1 MRTFL
6 FMSFFVYAPRPGTQ
20 GFFLRILAMEH
31 SRRTHIAVQDT
42 FRFGPS
48 PIFPG
53 RRSATVPLWI
63 RSPRLLTPT
72 YHPQGDASFL
82 LSFHRLPATG
92 SGISFSVITIHVIRR
107 KPPITPEPVAYPG
120 GSLFHLAIPRGP
132 TAFCPHI
139 HTRRRRDGGANEA
152 TEPSVAPSQAEDRF
166 CNRRSPK
173 VFTTKDQR
181 RERRRTTRMD
191 GRHACF

>member
-6 FMSFFVYAPRPGTQ
+6 FMSFFVSTPRPGTQ
-20 GFFLRILAMEH
+20 GFFLRISAMEH
-31 SRRTHIAVQDT
+31 SRRTHITVQDT
-42 FRFGPS
+42 SRFGPS
-48 PIFPG
+48 PISRG
-53 RRSATVPLWI
+53 GGA
-63 RSPRLLTPT
+63 RLYHYGSGPQGFSHLH

-139 HTRRRRDGGANEA
+139 HTHDDDEA
-152 TEPSVAPSQAEDRF
+152 TGGPRGDGNLGGPEPS
-166 CNRRSPK
+166 
-173 VFTTKDQR
+173 
-181 RERRRTTRMD
+181 
-191 GRHACF
+191 